1 MTNDRN
7 GTNHPEFNVDELMQ
21 KIREEVA
28 NRPREPQVKQ
38 ITTYKPEIS
47 NSTPTFHHN
56 IFNHI
61 NTLLFNAESR
71 AITRTK
77 WPDNLNK
84 FPFNLTKPF
93 QKIALKLLNF
103 IFKDQR
109 EVNFNVIRALKESV
123 LLNRQLIEQVT
134 NLKTQIDERFSTV
147 NIHLD
152 TVDTRLQAMEE
163 RLSAVYNRIPN
174 IDNRWNDFNTKVNT
188 SINDIQQRLDA
199 ANSHR
204 QLIDEHLK
212 TVDTHLQGTDERLG
226 HVDTRLQTINER
238 LGVVSIR
245 LEDLDKRHLKNDD
258 YLKNDLIQQK
268 RLITMFLEEAQKRL
282 PEPFTQE
289 QLQTLANEEQ
299 HSLDALYVAFED
311 QFRGS
316 REDILNR
323 FRVYLPII
331 EEAKIGTP
339 NLPILDVGC
348 GRGEWLELLR
358 ESGYTAR
365 GIDINRV
372 MLEQCRTRELEV
384 MESDVITYLQSLPDG
399 SLGAVTGFHIIE
411 HLPFEVLIKLFD
423 ETIRVLSPGGL
434 AIFETPNPENVL
446 VGSHTFY
453 LDPTHRNPL
462 PSAMIKFMA
471 ESRGLCRVTTM
482 KFHPYPENEIL
493 DASPL
498 IERFNNYFHGPQDYA
513 VIGYK
518 NGEIANLKVSK

>member
-1 MTNDRN
+1 MTNDTN

-28 NRPREPQVKQ
+28 NRPREPQVRK
-38 ITTYKPEIS
+38 ITTDKPEIS
-47 NSTPTFHHN
+47 NSTATFHHN

-77 WPDNLNK
+77 WPDNLNT
-84 FPFNLTKPF
+84 FPLNLSKPF
-93 QKIALKLLNF
+93 QNIALKLLNF

-109 EVNFNVIRALKESV
+109 EVNFNVIRALKEYV
-123 LLNRQLIEQVT
+123 LLNRQLVEQVT
-134 NLKTQIDERFSTV
+134 SLKTQIDERFSAV

-163 RLSAVYNRIPN
+163 RLSAVCNRIPN
-174 IDNRWNDFNTKVNT
+174 IDDRWNDFNTKVNS
-188 SINDIQQRLDA
+188 SISDIQQRLDA

-212 TVDTHLQGTDERLG
+212 TVDTHIQGTDERLG
-226 HVDTRLQTINER
+226 HVDTRLQVINER

-245 LEDLDKRHLKNDD
+245 VEDLDKRHLKNDD

-268 RLITMFLEEAQKRL
+268 RLITMFLEEAHKRL
-282 PEPFTQE
+282 PEPFSQE
-289 QLQTLANEEQ
+289 QLQTLANEEK
-299 HSLDALYVAFED
+299 HSLDAYYVAFED
-311 QFRGS
+311 EFRGS
-316 REDILNR
+316 REDIFNKL
-323 FRVYLPII
+323 RVYLPII
-331 EEAKIGTP
+331 EEAKVGTP
-339 NLPILDVGC
+339 DLPILDVGC

-372 MLEQCRTRELEV
+372 MLQQCRARGLEV
-384 MESDVITYLQSLPDG
+384 AQSDVIAYLQSLPDA

-423 ETIRVLSPGGL
+423 ETVRVLSPGGL
-434 AIFETPNPENVL
+434 AIFETPNPENIL
-446 VGSHTFY
+446 VATHTFY
-453 LDPTHRNPL
+453 VDPTHRNPL
-462 PSAMIKFMA
+462 PSSMIKFTA
-471 ESRGLCRVTTM
+471 EVRGLSKVTIM
-482 KFHPYPENEIL
+482 KLNSYAEDQKLNGFPMV
-493 DASPL
+493 
-498 IERFNNYFHGPQDYA
+498 ERLNNFFYGAQDYA

-518 NGEIANLKVSK
+518 NG

>member
-1 MTNDRN
+1 MTHDP
-7 GTNHPEFNVDELMQ
+7 NHPEMNIDELME

-28 NRPREPQVKQ
+28 NRPREVPVKKV
-38 ITTYKPEIS
+38 TTYKPEIF
-47 NSTPTFHHN
+47 NGKATFHQN
-56 IFNHI
+56 IFNHM

-84 FPFNLTKPF
+84 FPLNLSKPF
-93 QKIALKLLNF
+93 QNIALKLLNF

-109 EVNFNVIRALKESV
+109 EVNLNVIRALKESV
-123 LLNRQLIEQVT
+123 LLNRQLLEQVT
-134 NLKTQIDERFSTV
+134 NLKTQIDQRFSTM

-163 RLSAVYNRIPN
+163 RLSDVCNRIPN
-174 IDNRWNDFNTKVNT
+174 IDNRWNDFSTKVNS
-188 SINDIQQRLDA
+188 SISEIQQRLDA
-199 ANSHR
+199 ANNHR

-226 HVDTRLQTINER
+226 HVDTRLQAINER

-268 RLITMFLEEAQKRL
+268 RLITMFLEEAQKQL

-289 QLQTLANEEQ
+289 QLQTLTNEEQ
-299 HSLDALYVAFED
+299 HSLDAFYVAFED

-339 NLPILDVGC
+339 NLPILDIGC

-372 MLEQCRTRELEV
+372 MLKQCRTRELEV
-384 MESDVITYLQSLPDG
+384 MESDVITYLQSLPDA

-411 HLPFEVLIKLFD
+411 HLPFEVLIKLFYQ
-423 ETIRVLSPGGL
+423 TVRVLSPGGL

-462 PSAMIKFMA
+462 PSSTMKFIA
-471 ESRGLCRVTTM
+471 ELRGLSRVTTM
-482 KFHPYPENEIL
+482 KLHPYPEMQML

-498 IERFNNYFHGPQDYA
+498 VERFNHYFHGPQDYA

-518 NGEIANLKVSK
+518 NG

>member
-1 MTNDRN
+1 
-7 GTNHPEFNVDELMQ
+7 V
-21 KIREEVA
+21 
-28 NRPREPQVKQ
+28 
-38 ITTYKPEIS
+38 
-47 NSTPTFHHN
+47 
-56 IFNHI
+56 
-61 NTLLFNAESR
+61 
-71 AITRTK
+71 
-77 WPDNLNK
+77 
-84 FPFNLTKPF
+84 
-93 QKIALKLLNF
+93 
-103 IFKDQR
+103 
-109 EVNFNVIRALKESV
+109 
-123 LLNRQLIEQVT
+123 
-134 NLKTQIDERFSTV
+134 
-147 NIHLD
+147 
-152 TVDTRLQAMEE
+152 
-163 RLSAVYNRIPN
+163 
-174 IDNRWNDFNTKVNT
+174 
-188 SINDIQQRLDA
+188 
-199 ANSHR
+199 
-204 QLIDEHLK
+204 
-212 TVDTHLQGTDERLG
+212 
-226 HVDTRLQTINER
+226 
-238 LGVVSIR
+238 
-245 LEDLDKRHLKNDD
+245 EDLDKRHLKNDD

-384 MESDVITYLQSLPDG
+384 MESDVITYLQSLPDA

-471 ESRGLCRVTTM
+471 ESRGLSRVTTM
-482 KFHPYPENEIL
+482 KLHPYPEEEIL

-498 IERFNNYFHGPQDYA
+498 VERFNNYFHGPQDYA

-518 NGEIANLKVSK
+518 NG